1 MRVCAKPIRARPRTS
16 PADRPL
22 CGGFSLVELV
32 MVVVIIAILAAMAVP
47 RFADSLAHRRVEAA
61 ARRIAADLALA
72 QRRARATSASQT
84 VTFNT
89 GEHTYGIEGAR
100 DLDHPGDVY
109 EVSLLDDPYGVVI
122 TAIDFGA
129 DTPRKIVF
137 DGYGV
142 PDSGGTIVVEAGGNQ
157 ETVTVD
163 PDTGRATVQ

>member
-1 MRVCAKPIRARPRTS
+1 MRVCAKPIRAPPRTS
-16 PADRPL
+16 PADPPL

-47 RFADSLAHRRVEAA
+47 RFGDSLAHRRVEAA

-72 QRRARATSASQT
+72 QRRAKATSASHT
-84 VTFNT
+84 VVFNT
-89 GEHTYGIEGAR
+89 GGHAYVVEGAQ

-109 EVSLLDDPYGVVI
+109 EVSLADDPYRAVI
-122 TAIDFGA
+122 TAIVLGA

-157 ETVTVD
+157 KTVTVD